1 MNIEMNLEFLM
12 IIFCLVG
19 LAVCV
24 SIPLSF
30 CIGILCLLFQWI
42 AYVYNKRQLK
52 KLEIIKKKKLSVRSK
67 KKENPESLDPKDW
80 K

>member
-1 MNIEMNLEFLM
+1 MNIEMNLECFVL
-12 IIFCLVG
+12 IFCLVG
-19 LAVCV
+19 IAVCV

-52 KLEIIKKKKLSVRSK
+52 KLEIIKKETISPFQ